1 VRYRSFPKIPDLKI
15 STLAFGCMR
24 LPTIGG
30 DQARI
35 DEELATR
42 LIRGAID
49 AGVNLVDTAHPYH
62 GGQSELVVGRALK
75 GGYRARVQLA
85 TKLPTWL
92 VRSESDWEKLLDKQL
107 TKLDT
112 DTIDVYFLHSLAA
125 DSWNTVVRLK
135 GLKALERA
143 KADGRI
149 RHIGFSFHGSLEAFK
164 TIIDGYDWACCLM
177 QYNFVDQEFQAGTV
191 GLRYAASKRVGIA
204 VMEPLRGG
212 ALATRVPEEVKA
224 IWARHPVARTPAEW
238 ALRWVWNHAEVTTVL
253 SGMNAE
259 RQLQEN
265 LAVAESAR
273 AGGMDPAELGLV
285 AEAREHFRSRTKVSC
300 TTCGYCEPCPNGVA
314 ISDVF
319 SMYNTSVVFD
329 SGAFM
334 SRWYRDMLVNSGRG
348 ADACIACGE
357 CEPKC
362 PQAIPIADKLAEA
375 HAHLTAKEPR
385 SG

>member
-1 VRYRSFPKIPDLKI
+1 LQYRSFPTIPDLKI
-15 STLAFGCMR
+15 STLGFGCMR
-24 LPTIGG
+24 LPTIGS
-30 DQARI
+30 DQSRI
-35 DEELATR
+35 DEALATR
-42 LIRGAID
+42 LIRSAID
-49 AGVNLVDTAHPYH
+49 GGVNFVDTAHPYH

-75 GGYRARVQLA
+75 DGYRARVQLA

-92 VRSESDWEKLLDKQL
+92 VKSASDWERLLDAQL
-107 TKLDT
+107 AKLDT

-143 KADGRI
+143 RADGRI
-149 RHIGFSFHGSLEAFK
+149 RHIGFSFHGSLESFK
-164 TIIDGYDWACCLM
+164 TIIDSYDWACCLI
-177 QYNFVDQEFQAGTV
+177 QYNFVDQEFQAGTM
-191 GLRYAASKRVGIA
+191 GLRYAASKRIGIA

-212 ALATRVPEEVKA
+212 ALATNVPEQVQA
-224 IWARHPVARTPAEW
+224 IWARYPVPRTPAEW
-238 ALRWVWNHAEVTTVL
+238 ALRWVWNHPEVTTVL

-259 RQLQEN
+259 SQLQEN

-273 AGGMDPAELGLV
+273 AGSMSAAELALI

-329 SGAFM
+329 SRDFM
-334 SRWYRDMLVNSGRG
+334 ASWYRNLFVNSGRG

-362 PQAIPIADKLAEA
+362 PQAVPIVDKLSEA
-375 HAHLTAKEPR
+375 HTHLTAGGPR
-385 SG
+385 SR